1 MTWWAVDV
9 QADPADRE
17 AVAGWL
23 VNLTGQAVEERL
35 DGTVVSFA
43 PDDAQAGRLQQ
54 ELAKRFGAGVIVQLR
69 PLDDTDWST
78 RWRDGLGPRRV
89 GRVTLV
95 PSWVTPPPASD
106 LVVEVDPETAFG
118 SGEHGSTRAAL
129 LLMDRFLAPDDV
141 VLDLGSGSGILAIAA
156 ARLGARSAIGIEV
169 DGEAIPVAERNADRN
184 AVADRVHVLEGD
196 AGERAALLGPVQFIV
211 SNILRGPNVGLLP
224 AIRAAL
230 VPGGTAVFSGME
242 IGESHLFRPEL
253 ERAGFVVVAEAE
265 DEGWWAVAARRP

>member
-23 VNLTGQAVEERL
+23 VSLTGQAIEERP

-43 PDDAQAGRLQQ
+43 PDDAEAGRLRQ
-54 ELAKRFGAGVIVQLR
+54 ELTSRFGAGVTVQLR

-95 PSWVTPPPASD
+95 PSWVTPPSASET
-106 LVVEVDPETAFG
+106 VVEVDPETAFG

-129 LLMDRFLAPDDV
+129 LLIDRFLVPGDA

-156 ARLGARSAIGIEV
+156 VKLGARSAVGIEV
-169 DGEAIPVAERNADRN
+169 DGEAIPVAQRNADRN
-184 AVADRVHVLEGD
+184 AVADRVHFLEGE
-196 AGERAALLGPVQFIV
+196 ASELAVLLGPVELIV

-224 AIRAAL
+224 AISAAL
-230 VPGGTAVFSGME
+230 VPGGVAVFSGME
-242 IGESHLFRPEL
+242 TGESSLFRPEL
-253 ERAGFVVVAEAE
+253 EGAGFVVVAETE
-265 DEGWWAVAARRP
+265 DDGWWAVAARRP